1 MKRLL
6 IAILTLSLLLAA
18 PGCGRKMY
26 LENRQIILMTGAD
39 LGSDQHLTVFTS
51 TPVFSVEAKQ
61 KYNISET
68 TADTLRQARS
78 KLDTMSTGPL
88 ASGKI
93 QTILVGKKLLQR
105 ANMLYYLDVFMRDPK
120 SEINANVVAVDGSV
134 KEIMYANMADK
145 GRPGVVIKEQTEA
158 AFISRTA
165 VKTIMQEFHQ
175 QLLDP
180 RRTPSLTE
188 VKLKDKEII
197 VSGTALLSKEGT
209 YVTSLNNEESTLFML
224 LQQKKGQPFPFTLH
238 VPPEKIKA
246 EQRMAYVSLEIG
258 HVKYDVKSKHEN
270 NRFAFDIRM
279 DIDVNLTERLFEYNL
294 EKDKQRLEQSLEQE
308 LQKKCGALIAKI
320 QKHRIDPIGLG
331 VYAKAFHYDQWKKV
345 ENDWG
350 RALAEAKIRVMPKV
364 TIKSS
369 GVAK

>member
-1 MKRLL
+1 MKRCL
-6 IAILTLSLLLAA
+6 IVIWALSLLLLAS
-18 PGCGRKMY
+18 GCGRRMY
-26 LENRQIILMTGAD
+26 LENRQIILMSGVD
-39 LGSDQHLTVFTS
+39 LRSDQQLTVFTS

-78 KLDTMSTGPL
+78 KLDAMSTGPL

-93 QTILVGKKLLQR
+93 QTLLVGKKLLQR
-105 ANMLYYLDVFMRDPK
+105 ADILHYLDVFMRDPK
-120 SEINANVVAVDGSV
+120 SEINANIVAVDGPV
-134 KEIMYANMADK
+134 KEIMHANMKDK
-145 GRPGVVIKEQTEA
+145 GRPGVVLKEQTEA
-158 AFISRTA
+158 AYASRTA

-188 VKLKDKEII
+188 IKLDGNEI
-197 VSGTALLSKEGT
+197 VVTGTALLSKKGT
-209 YVTSLNNEESTLFML
+209 YVTSLNNEESALLML
-224 LQQKKGQPFPFTLH
+224 LQQRKGQPFPFTLH
-238 VPPEKIKA
+238 VPPQKIKA
-246 EQRMAYVSLEIG
+246 EQQMAYISLEIG
-258 HVKYDVKSKHEN
+258 HTKYDIKTRHEN

-279 DIDVNLTERLFEYNL
+279 DIDMNMTERLFEYDL
-294 EKDKQRLEQSLEQE
+294 EKDKKRLEQALEQE
-308 LQKKCGALIAKI
+308 LQKKCDALIAKI

-331 VYAKAFHYDQWKKV
+331 VYAKAFHYGFWKKV

-350 RALAEAKIRVMPKV
+350 QALAEAKVRVMPKV

-369 GVAK
+369 GVAM

>member
-6 IAILTLSLLLAA
+6 IAILTLSLLLVF
-18 PGCGRKMY
+18 PGCGRRMY

-39 LGSDQHLTVFTS
+39 LGSDQQLTVFTS

-68 TADTLRQARS
+68 IADTLRQARS
-78 KLDTMSTGPL
+78 RLDAMSTGPL

-93 QTILVGKKLLQR
+93 QTVLVGKKLLQR
-105 ANMLYYLDVFMRDPK
+105 AGILHYLDVFMRDPK
-120 SEINANVVAVDGSV
+120 SEINANIVAVDGSV
-134 KEIMYANMADK
+134 REIMNANMADK
-145 GRPGVVIKEQTEA
+145 GRPGVVVKEQTEA
-158 AFISRTA
+158 AYSSRTA

-180 RRTPSLTE
+180 RRTPSMTE
-188 VKLKDKEII
+188 VKLKDNEIV

-209 YVTSLNNEESTLFML
+209 YVTSLNNQESALLML
-224 LQQKKGQPFPFTLH
+224 LQQRKGQPFPFTLH
-238 VPPEKIKA
+238 LPPQKIKA
-246 EQRMAYVSLEIG
+246 AQRMAYVSMEIG
-258 HVKYDVKSKHEN
+258 HTKYDIKVKHEN

-279 DIDVNLTERLFEYNL
+279 DIDVNMTERLFEYDL
-294 EKDKQRLEQSLEQE
+294 EKDKKPLEQALGQE
-308 LQKKCGALIAKI
+308 FQKKCDALIAKI

-331 VYAKAFHYDQWKKV
+331 VYAKAFHYGQWKKV
-345 ENDWG
+345 ESDWG
-350 RALAEAKIRVMPKV
+350 QALAEAKVRVMPKV

-369 GVAK
+369 GVAM